1 MTTRLR
7 IIIPGGNGQVGSIL
21 SRHFHAQGHE
31 VIVLARRPAPAPWRV
46 VRWDGE
52 QPGDWTA
59 ELENSD
65 VVINLSGRSVNCRYT
80 ATNRKAIMDSRT
92 GTTRLL
98 GRAIGQLSHPP
109 RLWMNASTATIYRH
123 IYDRPMD
130 ERTAKSVATN
140 GMHRR
145 NGGSALRWRLA
156 GRPSSRLIPP
166 MFRKLRYAAPWL

>member
-7 IIIPGGNGQVGSIL
+7 IIIPGGNGQLGSIL

-156 GRPSSRLIPP
+156 GRPSS
-166 MFRKLRYAAPWL
+166 